1 MARPRAKKIKAPF
14 ADEAAQ
20 FQAAMLGARMSIREV
35 AARFG
40 RMEAKIEE
48 MMLGNVK
55 PDVSMIAHMRIQADQ
70 IKKVANG

>member
-20 FQAAMLGARMSIREV
+20 FQAMLGARMSIREV

-70 IKKVANG
+70 IKRVAG

>member
-14 ADEAAQ
+14 ANEAAQ

-40 RMEAKIEE
+40 RMEARIEE
-48 MMLGNVK
+48 MMLGNIK
-55 PDVSMIAHMRIQADQ
+55 PDIVILSQMRIQAAE
-70 IKKVANG
+70 IKRVTG

>member
-20 FQAAMLGARMSIREV
+20 FQAAMLGARMSIREI
-35 AARFG
+35 ANRFG

-48 MMLGNVK
+48 MMLGNIK
-55 PDVSMIAHMRIQADQ
+55 PDIVILSQMRIQAAE
-70 IKKVANG
+70 IKRVTG

>member
-14 ADEAAQ
+14 ANEAAQ

-40 RMEAKIEE
+40 RMEARIEE

-55 PDVSMIAHMRIQADQ
+55 PDIVILSQMRIQAAE
-70 IKKVANG
+70 IKRVTG

>member
-40 RMEAKIEE
+40 RMEARIEE
-48 MMLGNVK
+48 MMLGNIK
-55 PDVSMIAHMRIQADQ
+55 PDIVILSQMRIQAAE
-70 IKKVANG
+70 IKRVTG

>member
-55 PDVSMIAHMRIQADQ
+55 PDIVILSQMRIQAAE
-70 IKKVANG
+70 IKRVTG

>member
-20 FQAAMLGARMSIREV
+20 LQAAMLGARMSIREV

-40 RMEAKIEE
+40 RMEARIEE

-55 PDVSMIAHMRIQADQ
+55 PDIVILSQMRIQAAE
-70 IKKVANG
+70 IKRVTG

>member
-20 FQAAMLGARMSIREV
+20 FQAAMLGARMSIREI
-35 AARFG
+35 ANRFG

-55 PDVSMIAHMRIQADQ
+55 PDIVILSQMRIQAAE
-70 IKKVANG
+70 IKRVTG

>member
-14 ADEAAQ
+14 ANEAAQ

-55 PDVSMIAHMRIQADQ
+55 PDIVILSQMRIQAAE
-70 IKKVANG
+70 IKRVTG

>member
-48 MMLGNVK
+48 MMVGNVK
-55 PDVSMIAHMRIQADQ
+55 PDIVILSQMRIQAAE
-70 IKKVANG
+70 IKRVTG

>member
-40 RMEAKIEE
+40 RMEARIEE
-48 MMLGNVK
+48 MMVGNVK
-55 PDVSMIAHMRIQADQ
+55 PDIVILSQMRIQAAE
-70 IKKVANG
+70 IKRVTG

>member
-48 MMLGNVK
+48 MMLGNIK
-55 PDVSMIAHMRIQADQ
+55 PDIVILSQMRIQAAE
-70 IKKVANG
+70 IKRVTG

>member
-40 RMEAKIEE
+40 RMEARIEE
-48 MMLGNVK
+48 MMLANVK
-55 PDVSMIAHMRIQADQ
+55 PDIVILSQMRIQAAE
-70 IKKVANG
+70 IKRVTG

>member
-40 RMEAKIEE
+40 RMEARIEE

-55 PDVSMIAHMRIQADQ
+55 PDIVILSQMRIQAAE
-70 IKKVANG
+70 IKRVTG

>member
-20 FQAAMLGARMSIREV
+20 FQAAMLGARMSIREI
-35 AARFG
+35 ANRFG

-48 MMLGNVK
+48 MMVGNVK
-55 PDVSMIAHMRIQADQ
+55 PDIVILSQMRIQAAE
-70 IKKVANG
+70 IKRVTG

>member
-35 AARFG
+35 L
-40 RMEAKIEE
+40 
-48 MMLGNVK
+48 LGLGAWK
-55 PDVSMIAHMRIQADQ
+55 RGS
-70 IKKVANG
+70 KK